1 MNDIQI
7 DEPSD
12 LEDQRRK
19 QKEGSGRSLSSRS
32 NFRLSSLLLKRW
44 TYVLVSSEMSKQSDL
59 SQSSSSE
66 DDLVEDSVSG
76 RRKKAATEVRMSSRR
91 GLSGERRGRER
102 EKEAA
107 PSDHL
112 DSDGFSRDVVLG

>member
-1 MNDIQI
+1 
-7 DEPSD
+7 
-12 LEDQRRK
+12 
-19 QKEGSGRSLSSRS
+19 
-32 NFRLSSLLLKRW
+32 
-44 TYVLVSSEMSKQSDL
+44 MSKQSDL

-91 GLSGERRGRER
+91 GLSGERRERER